1 MQFSFNREEE
11 HEFAKTR
18 VSFDFDGT
26 LSTKRGQDLY
36 NRLKGTHNIYVITAR
51 SSSMSK
57 GVYNITDMLGIPRSK
72 VFFTGSNTRK
82 VDKVKEL
89 RIKTHYDNNPNVI
102 DNISSS
108 VGVKFSLD
116 KVRMEAEEQKVLG
129 VLGRYGI
136 MMNEDMEIVFS
147 EEVSDFDEEILL
159 KKEEDILEAIFLEKK
174 INGLF
179 VYYKY
184 DVKDELGPKVISTT
198 RDFCKTMINRNRLY
212 TKEELMKMKN
222 DMKDFNTNVFK
233 YKGGWYRKQGTTE
246 STPDCRHTWKRILTR
261 KKQNLK

>member
-1 MQFSFNREEE
+1 MQFSFNTEEQ
-11 HEFAKTR
+11 HELEKTR

-26 LSTKRGQDLY
+26 LSTAKGQELY
-36 NRLKGTHNIYVITAR
+36 NRLKKTHNIYVITAR
-51 SSSMSK
+51 SKDMSK
-57 GVYNITDMLGIPRSK
+57 GVYAITDMLGIPRNK

-89 RIKTHYDNNPNVI
+89 RVKTHYDNNPNVI

-108 VGVKFSLD
+108 IGVKFSLE
-116 KVRMEAEEQKVLG
+116 KIKSEVEEQDVLK
-129 VLGRYGI
+129 VLGRYGVE
-136 MMNEDMEIVFS
+136 MNEDIEILFS

-159 KKEEDILEAIFLEKK
+159 KKEEDILEAFFLEKK

-198 RDFCKTMINRNRLY
+198 RDFCKTMIKRNKLY

-222 DMKDFNTNVFK
+222 DMKDFNSNVFK
-233 YKGGWYRKQGTTE
+233 YKGGWYRKKGTME
-246 STPDCRHTWKRILTR
+246 STADCRHTWKRILTR
-261 KKQNLK
+261 KKQNVK